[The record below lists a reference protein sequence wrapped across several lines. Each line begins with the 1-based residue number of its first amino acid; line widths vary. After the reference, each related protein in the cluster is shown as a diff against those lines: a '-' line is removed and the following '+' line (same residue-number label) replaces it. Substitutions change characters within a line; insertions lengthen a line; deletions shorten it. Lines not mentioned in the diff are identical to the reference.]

1 MGNTPSY
8 IQFQPTQFEPGQ
20 FVRLHAAPDWGIGQV
35 QSAIGGM
42 VTVNFDHAGK
52 QVININVARLIHAD
66 PAPDM
71 L

>member
-8 IQFQPTQFEPGQ
+8 IQFEPGQ
-20 FVRLHAAPDWGIGQV
+20 FVRLPATPDWGIGQV

-42 VTVNFDHAGK
+42 ITVNFDHAGK

-66 PAPDM
+66 PSPDM

>member
-8 IQFQPTQFEPGQ
+8 IQFEPGQ
-20 FVRLHAAPDWGIGQV
+20 FVRLPAASDWGIGQV

-42 VTVNFDHAGK
+42 ITVNFDHAGK

-66 PAPDM
+66 PSPDM

>member
-8 IQFQPTQFEPGQ
+8 IQFEPGQ
-20 FVRLHAAPDWGIGQV
+20 FVRLPAAPDWGIGQV

-52 QVININVARLIHAD
+52 QVININVAWLIHAD
-66 PAPDM
+66 LSPDM